1 VVARSLQLT
10 LSDIRNVIRAA
21 TPTHAHLRDRLVA
34 VAVIS
39 LGVDLVASILIYLF
53 EHHAKGTDIHGWGD
67 ALFFTTAQLLTV
79 SSSMVNPLTA
89 GGRVL
94 DLILELYAIT
104 VVATLAGSFAAFFQ
118 RRGHERDPALPA
130 AQGQAGQ

>member
-1 VVARSLQLT
+1 MVARSLRLT
-10 LSDIRNVIRAA
+10 LFDIRSVIRAA

-34 VAVIS
+34 VAVVS
-39 LGVDLVASILIYLF
+39 VGVDLLGSVLIYLF
-53 EHHAKGTDIHGWGD
+53 EHNVDRTEIHGWGD

-79 SSSMVNPLTA
+79 SSSMVNPLSA

-104 VVATLAGSFAAFFQ
+104 VVATLAGSFGAFFQ
-118 RRGHERDPALPA
+118 RRGHERDPAPPA
-130 AQGQAGQ
+130 QNQGG